1 MIDLAL
7 ARKNPDA
14 LRAAYK
20 SRGGRYVEPFEGLL
34 EIASREK
41 SLRAEVEELR
51 AARNAYSK
59 RMAEIKFKGGASG
72 PKDVVE
78 TAGFDK
84 AALASKE
91 EELGVLERALR
102 ESALGLPNPPH
113 ESAPPGL
120 TPEDNKVVREFP
132 GVSAPAG
139 VKPRDHQEIGER
151 LGILDFAA
159 AAKLA
164 GSRFC
169 LWRGAGAKLV
179 RAIIRYQLERHIAA
193 GYEEI
198 WPPALVRPEILE
210 GTGQLPKFEE
220 QLYKTGSTEEQE
232 GGALYLIPTAEV
244 PLTNLARESVLE
256 AKDLPRKWC
265 AYTPCFRQ
273 EAGSYGKDVRG
284 LIRNHQFDKVELV
297 WVTKP
302 EDSLA
307 ALESLTLDAEG
318 VLKNLGLRYRVIELC
333 AGDLGFASRKTYD
346 LEVWMPGEG
355 KFREISSC
363 SDCGDFQAR
372 RMNARFRRAPKQPLE
387 WIHTLNGSGVAVG
400 RLFAAIL
407 ENFQQADGGV
417 RIPEPLIPY
426 FGTDRIN
433 PRVP

>member
-7 ARKNPDA
+7 ARKKPDV
-14 LRAAYK
+14 LRTAFK

-34 EIASREK
+34 ELSAREK
-41 SLRAEVEELR
+41 AVRAAVDEMR

-59 RMAEIKFKGGASG
+59 RMAELKFKGGSAAAPAG
-72 PKDVVE
+72 AAE

-84 AALASKE
+84 AALARKE
-91 EELGVLERALR
+91 EELAGLERELK

-113 ESAPPGL
+113 ESVPPGL
-120 TPEDNKVVREFP
+120 TPEDNKVVRESA
-132 GVSAPAG
+132 GVSPAAG
-139 VKPRDHQEIGER
+139 FKQRDHQEIGER
-151 LGILDFAA
+151 LGLLDFAS

-169 LWRGAGAKLV
+169 LWRGDGAKLV
-179 RAIIRYQLERHIAA
+179 RAIIRYQLERHVAA

-210 GTGQLPKFEE
+210 GTGQLPKFEAD
-220 QLYKTGSTEEQE
+220 LYKTGSTSAQE
-232 GGALYLIPTAEV
+232 GGTLYLIPTAEA

-256 AKDLPRKWC
+256 AADLPRKWC

-307 ALESLTLDAEG
+307 ALEALTADAEG
-318 VLKNLGLRYRVIELC
+318 VLKSLGLRYRVIELC

-387 WIHTLNGSGVAVG
+387 WVHTLNGSGVAVG

-407 ENFQQADGGV
+407 ENYQEADGGV
-417 RIPEPLIPY
+417 RLPDPLVSY
-426 FGTDRIN
+426 FGADKIN
-433 PRVP
+433 PK